1 MKSVIGLYFNHAL
14 HEEVFMDLV
23 FVKFRDMFFVVLLKS
38 SDGIVK
44 FVSFVSLLSCMNWME
59 MLIRKFEFNPLRGV
73 LSELS

>member
-38 SDGIVK
+38 SG
-44 FVSFVSLLSCMNWME
+44 FVSLLSCMNWME